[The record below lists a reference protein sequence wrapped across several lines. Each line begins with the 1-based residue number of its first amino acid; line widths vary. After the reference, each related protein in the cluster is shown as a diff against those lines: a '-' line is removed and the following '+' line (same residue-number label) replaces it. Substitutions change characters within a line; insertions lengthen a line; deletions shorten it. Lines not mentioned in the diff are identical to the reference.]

1 MLRTA
6 LRNVLAHKARLV
18 MTALAV
24 MLGVAFVSGTLV
36 FGDTVASAFRAASTV
51 SLKDV
56 AVSVQAEYVPG
67 AGAGGET
74 PTTVLDSRLVDRVR
88 DLPGVTAVRPS
99 VNGSA
104 TLARKDGEPLNADS
118 SWQNLAADYV
128 IGTDGKD
135 ARHPLVSGR
144 APSAGSELAL
154 DTTTAE
160 KAGYQIGDTVR
171 FATTGPALTKKLVG
185 IVRTEDPRV
194 TAGGT
199 LVLFD
204 TRTAQGLFLSPGR
217 FNEISVAAAP
227 GTDQHALTERVR
239 ALLPKEGATA
249 TSGAELAAEQAR
261 QTAENTEALT
271 KMLLVFA
278 GIALFVGVFIIANT
292 FTMLIA
298 QRGREIA
305 LMRAV
310 GASRRQVVRS
320 VLVEA
325 GLLGLGASAAGFVLG
340 LGIAAG
346 LRPLLNSAGAGLPD
360 GPLVVAPTALLGSL
374 TVGVLVTVLAAW
386 LPSRKAAKIA
396 PVEALSSIEASAPA
410 GMRVRNALGALLTGA
425 GVAVMLYVSTLDNGA
440 ETNLLLAM
448 SGSFLTLAGTIVL
461 APLLSR
467 PLVFLAGRVTTR
479 FFGVSGKLAQENALR
494 NPRRTA
500 ATASALMIGLTLI
513 TGLTVAGHSVDRA
526 TSRAAVQGLTADYR
540 VANSAYLG
548 LDPKLADRIADV
560 PGVAGAT
567 PLASAGLTVDGE
579 YASVSGLDPKQLDK
593 VADIDFTSGSAAALG
608 PGRIAVS
615 ETYAG
620 RAGLRTGDI
629 VTGRFDLDSGKPARL
644 KQLTVVGVYAEN
656 RVVAGVV
663 GDLGDVLPYA
673 MDGGYDS
680 VLVKAEPGRAAGLD
694 REIRSALG
702 DSPLLKV
709 QSREQI
715 TREESGEI
723 DVMLDMMYGLL
734 GMAVVIAILG
744 VINTLAMSVHER
756 TREIGMLRAIGLDRT
771 GIRRMVR
778 LESVVISL
786 FGAVLGIGTGVF
798 LAWTGGSLTASGLPD
813 YTTTVPWPRLALFLA
828 LAVLIGILASIW
840 PAGRAARLNMLR
852 AISSQ

>member
-67 AGAGGET
+67 AGSET
-74 PTTVLDSRLVDRVR
+74 PATVLDSRLVDRVR
-88 DLPGVTAVRPS
+88 DLPGVTAARPS

-118 SWQNLAADYV
+118 SWQNLAADYA

-144 APSAGSELAL
+144 APAAGGELAL
-154 DTTTAE
+154 DTTSAE
-160 KAGYQIGDTVR
+160 KAGYRIGDTVR

-261 QTAENTEALT
+261 QTAKNTEALT

-325 GLLGLGASAAGFVLG
+325 GLLGLGASAAGLVLG

-346 LRPLLNSAGAGLPD
+346 LRPLLDSAGAGLPD

-396 PVEALSSIEASAPA
+396 PVEALSSAEASAPA
-410 GMRVRNALGALLTGA
+410 RGMRVRNALGALLTGA

-448 SGSFLTLAGTIVL
+448 FGSFLTLTGTIVL

-479 FFGVSGKLAQENALR
+479 LFGVSGKLAQENALR

-526 TSRAAVQGLTADYR
+526 MSRAAVQGLTADYR

-548 LDPKLADRIADV
+548 LEPKLADKIADV
-560 PGVAGAT
+560 PGVAATT

-579 YASVSGLDPKQLDK
+579 YALVSGLDPKQLGK

-608 PGRIAVS
+608 LGRIAVS

-629 VTGRFDLDSGKPARL
+629 VKGRFDLDSGKPAGLR
-644 KQLTVVGVYAEN
+644 QLTVVGVYAEN
-656 RVVAGVV
+656 RVVSGVV

-715 TREESGEI
+715 TREESGAI
-723 DVMLDMMYGLL
+723 DVMLDMLYGLL

-744 VINTLAMSVHER
+744 VINTLAMSVYER

-828 LAVLIGILASIW
+828 LAVLIGILASLW

-852 AISSQ
+852 AINAQ

>member
-67 AGAGGET
+67 AGSET
-74 PTTVLDSRLVDRVR
+74 PATVLDSRLVDRVR
-88 DLPGVTAVRPS
+88 DLPGVTAARPS

-104 TLARKDGEPLNADS
+104 TLVRKDGEPLNADS
-118 SWQNLAADYV
+118 SWQNLAADYA

-144 APSAGSELAL
+144 APAAGGELAL

-160 KAGYQIGDTVR
+160 KAGYRIGDTVR

-261 QTAENTEALT
+261 QTAKNTEALT

-396 PVEALSSIEASAPA
+396 PVEALSSAEASAPA
-410 GMRVRNALGALLTGA
+410 RGMRVRNALGALLTGA

-440 ETNLLLAM
+440 ETNLLLAVF
-448 SGSFLTLAGTIVL
+448 GSFLTLTGTIVL

-479 FFGVSGKLAQENALR
+479 LFGVSGKLAQENALR

-526 TSRAAVQGLTADYR
+526 MSRAAVQGLTADYR

-548 LDPKLADRIADV
+548 LEPKLADKIADI
-560 PGVAGAT
+560 PGVAATT

-579 YASVSGLDPKQLDK
+579 YALVSGVDPKQLGK

-629 VTGRFDLDSGKPARL
+629 VKGRFDLDSGKPARL
-644 KQLTVVGVYAEN
+644 RQLTVVGVYAEN
-656 RVVAGVV
+656 RVVSGVV

-680 VLVKAEPGRAAGLD
+680 VLVKAAPGRVAGLD

-715 TREESGEI
+715 TREESGAI

-744 VINTLAMSVHER
+744 VINTLAMSVYER

-828 LAVLIGILASIW
+828 LAVLIGILASLW

-852 AISSQ
+852 AINAQ